1 MTTVMTFLCTAEE
14 GHAQSLHFPDRWD
27 MTFDNVLPL
36 YRQDTVTIRFI
47 GDVMMHSKQIESAHR
62 KDGSYDFSEW
72 FRHIR
77 KALSSADISV
87 ANMEFSLGG
96 EPYSGYP
103 AFSAPDNIAQQVA
116 EDGTDLF
123 LAANNHIY
131 DRGHAGAERTLEQ
144 YRMTADTFGT
154 VYTGLASDSD
164 EQERTWPV
172 IMTAKGIRIAFLN
185 FTYGTNGGRREGWP
199 KVCYMSDRKTISEA
213 IGRARTKNADIL
225 IALPHWGNE
234 YELTHSEDQEEVARW
249 LAEEGV
255 DMIIGTHPHVVQD
268 TASVE
273 GNSHYGRTQIAYSL
287 GNAVS
292 NMSAANTQLE
302 LMVTA
307 RIVRHFNGDIEI
319 LPNEL
324 TFLWC
329 SRPGGYNGS
338 YTVLPVVE
346 NMSGKAEWQNP
357 YDHENMVRTYR
368 RVLEKTGIEEN
379 IQDIN
384 E

>member
-1 MTTVMTFLCTAEE
+1 
-14 GHAQSLHFPDRWD
+14 
-27 MTFDNVLPL
+27 
-36 YRQDTVTIRFI
+36 
-47 GDVMMHSKQIESAHR
+47 
-62 KDGSYDFSEW
+62 
-72 FRHIR
+72 
-77 KALSSADISV
+77 
-87 ANMEFSLGG
+87 MEFTLAG
-96 EPYSGYP
+96 EPYTGYP
-103 AFSAPDNIAQQVA
+103 GFSAPDSYA
-116 EDGTDLF
+116 EYLARCGFDIF
-123 LAANNHIY
+123 LCANNHIY
-131 DRGHAGAERTLEQ
+131 DKGSKGAARTLEIYQHLNERYGIQ
-144 YRMTADTFGT
+144 YI
-154 VYTGLASDSD
+154 GLAESP
-164 EQERTWPV
+164 EEREDQNPFLV
-172 IMTAKGIRIAFLN
+172 VRKGIRLALIN
-185 FTYGTNGGRREGWP
+185 TTYGTNLGATDHWP
-199 KVCYMSDRKTISEA
+199 KVLYQSEKSVIESALSKADSRSDFSI
-213 IGRARTKNADIL
+213 IF
-225 IALPHWGNE
+225 PHWGNE

-255 DMIIGTHPHVVQD
+255 DIIIGTHPHVVQD